1 MPAKNITIDLDQR
14 NGLYEVVR
22 NHLGSIG
29 DFWLAVQREECFDK
43 AERLGR
49 SLGLRPAA
57 CSRFDWWGPESQ
69 SASRRESTGSP
80 PRRSAS
86 M

>member
-29 DFWLAVQREECFDK
+29 DFWLAVQREEGFDK

-49 SLGLRPAA
+49 SLGTTPRSSPSKATPTA
-57 CSRFDWWGPESQ
+57 
-69 SASRRESTGSP
+69 SAND
-80 PRRSAS
+80 
-86 M
+86 